1 MAVLDGQEMREDI
14 VSRLLGGETDLATSK
29 YLDRISELAGMEE
42 AEHQFLV
49 DPFDRSVALVF
60 QMFQSSDLDPW
71 DVDLSFFIE
80 MFSERIEESE
90 NIDLPTC
97 GRLIRMAWSILKGQA
112 SDLIE
117 RQERAFDFTEED
129 ENWDDDDWDDEEEDE
144 GHVAKQKPVLSEE
157 MKAALELRSQQK
169 KKTPS
174 FRRTEWFRYKRLS
187 RSGWRAPHGMDSKQ
201 RRNYKYRS
209 SLVRVGHGK
218 VATARGLHPSGF
230 KEIMVHNTGDL
241 ESIDPETEA
250 ARVGKT
256 VGGRKREQ
264 IYSRADELGIRV
276 LNRRRDV

>member
-1 MAVLDGQEMREDI
+1 MSDNYEDMT
-14 VSRLLGGETDLATSK
+14 VA
-29 YLDRISELAGMEE
+29 ELKVI
-42 AEHQFLV
+42 LK
-49 DPFDRSVALVF
+49 
-60 QMFQSSDLDPW
+60 
-71 DVDLSFFIE
+71 
-80 MFSERIEESE
+80 ER
-90 NIDLPTC
+90 DLPVS
-97 GRLIRMAWSILKGQA
+97 GKKA
-112 SDLIE
+112 DLIE
-117 RQERAFDFTEED
+117 RLSQSAEEED
-129 ENWDDDDWDDEEEDE
+129 LELVEDVVEESSDDDFEEDDNWDDEDWDEDEDE

-157 MKAALELRSQQK
+157 MKAALELRSEQK

-218 VATARGLHPSGF
+218 VAAARGLHPSGF
-230 KEIMVHNTGDL
+230 REVMVQNSGDL
-241 ESIDPETEA
+241 DSIDPETEA
-250 ARVGKT
+250 ARVGRS